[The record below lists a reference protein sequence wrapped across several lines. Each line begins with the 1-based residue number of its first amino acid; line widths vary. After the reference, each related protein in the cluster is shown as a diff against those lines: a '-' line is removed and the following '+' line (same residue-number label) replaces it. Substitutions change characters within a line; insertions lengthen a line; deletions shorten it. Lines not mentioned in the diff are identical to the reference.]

1 MKALNA
7 KIAAATL
14 AVAATF
20 AGAAQAEE
28 CNANWINTGEV
39 AKTLLA
45 SPVSDWNQPAIESL
59 GAQTV
64 TALSAQAVRLV
75 ANDVRQTE
83 RAFDQAARRQAQNKP
98 INWEQLKATVH
109 PVALS
114 AVEAAEAGT
123 PVETAKQ
130 SAIQALTDYQS
141 EVVNTLGTLATKSAP
156 CLVVNG
162 GVALT
167 PATPKP

>member
-7 KIAAATL
+7 KLAAATL
-14 AVAATF
+14 AVATIF
-20 AGAAQAEE
+20 TGAAKAEE
-28 CNANWINTGEV
+28 CTANWINTAEV

-45 SPVSDWNQPAIESL
+45 SPVTDWNQPAIEAL

-75 ANDVRQTE
+75 AADVRETQ

-98 INWEQLKATVH
+98 VNWNQLKANIH
-109 PVALS
+109 PAALE
-114 AVEAAEAGT
+114 AVEAAEGGADL
-123 PVETAKQ
+123 ESAKQ
-130 SAIQALTDYQS
+130 AAIQALTNYQS
-141 EVVNTLGTLATKSAP
+141 DVVSTLSTLATKSAP

-162 GVALT
+162 GVA
-167 PATPKP
+167 PAALPKP